1 MSKSSKIAL
10 IEDDIEILDMYK
22 MKLELG
28 GFNVITAEN
37 GIAALKLIK
46 SEKPN
51 LILLDILLPQK
62 DGFEVLEELKSSKD
76 KTISSIPVIIITNL
90 SNESDQEE
98 ARRLGADDF
107 LVKAK
112 IDPGSVL
119 EKVNNILKKNK

>member
-46 SEKPN
+46 SERPN

-107 LVKAK
+107 LVKPK